1 MKEEEESLCMACIWR
16 YRQGLY
22 LEQVLVIL
30 DSYVLSY
37 DDVYTIIIYTSHY
50 YDNTTDGDCCNHCDD
65 K

>member
-1 MKEEEESLCMACIWR
+1 MACIWR